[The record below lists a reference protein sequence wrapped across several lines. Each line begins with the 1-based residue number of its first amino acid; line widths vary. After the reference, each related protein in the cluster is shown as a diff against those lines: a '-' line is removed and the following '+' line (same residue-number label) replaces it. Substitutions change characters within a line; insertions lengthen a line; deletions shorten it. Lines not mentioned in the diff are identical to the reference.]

1 MSVKGKK
8 KESAEQVCVKFWW
21 FFICA
26 SFSLLIQLNP
36 RAQNVFRPWRELYR
50 RYKSC
55 TNLFQWNRFGAC
67 TKTRW
72 PVPLEKEIENNT
84 CSLFHPVPP
93 CSTQNEKRP
102 VPVPG
107 IGHTPRMVPWNRLY
121 SHLNGTTRPSNLVW
135 YNTMHC
141 VSCSRRFAQE
151 SYCRISTCSKRHKE
165 TYTPHNWPSRGPSGL
180 YKTLLGWVCI

>member
-93 CSTQNEKRP
+93 CSTLFHPKWKE
-102 VPVPG
+102 
-107 IGHTPRMVPWNRLY
+107 T
-121 SHLNGTTRPSNLVW
+121 
-135 YNTMHC
+135 C
-141 VSCSRRFAQE
+141 SCSRNRSYTKDGALEQVVQPFEWNYKAVQSCLIQHNALRFMFAQIRTRKLL
-151 SYCRISTCSKRHKE
+151 SYLHLFKE
-165 TYTPHNWPSRGPSGL
+165 TQRDDDDCFY
-180 YKTLLGWVCI
+180 YFQK